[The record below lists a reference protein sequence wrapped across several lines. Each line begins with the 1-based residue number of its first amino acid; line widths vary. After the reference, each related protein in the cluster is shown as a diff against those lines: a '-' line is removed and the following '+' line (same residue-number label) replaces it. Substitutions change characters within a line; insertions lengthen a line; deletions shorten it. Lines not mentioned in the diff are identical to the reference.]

1 MNFKQGEKN
10 SFVEAVISR
19 VGTIIIIIIIITQIK
34 LIGFYF
40 SRRGGDMIL
49 CTTT

>member
-19 VGTIIIIIIIITQIK
+19 VGTIIIIIIITQIK

>member
-19 VGTIIIIIIIITQIK
+19 VGTIIIIIITQIK